1 MLTGTFVRPLT
12 AYHVI
17 SVCRFR
23 SLPAKVS
30 HLDIWIPSDPTS
42 RWTPCLWLT
51 LPAAERVVVSRH
63 LVVLMNGLV
72 CINWRKIGVWRILFK
87 IRKPDLPRHHRE
99 KSDFH
104 MIDVKINRASR
115 PPGCGRPP
123 SAGSAF
129 PDRPRGGRRKSTC
142 RRNQCPSSGAAAG
155 W

>member
-1 MLTGTFVRPLT
+1 MTLDFFVDWHIRPS
-12 AYHVI
+12 AYGLPCDFCL
-17 SVCRFR
+17 SVQE
-23 SLPAKVS
+23 SEG
-30 HLDIWIPSDPTS
+30 IWIPSDSNS

-99 KSDFH
+99 KSDFQ
-104 MIDVKINRASR
+104 MIDVKISRASR

-142 RRNQCPSSGAAAG
+142 RRNQCPSSGAAAS